1 MIVRL
6 QPVFALAYLAC
17 LILVAVLSL
26 IPQPEIDA
34 PEGSDKALHLIAYS
48 VIAACAGLGFTSW
61 NRRFLACAAAIGI
74 GILLEIAQA
83 TWAGRNGS
91 VADALANT
99 AGVALGL
106 LAAFLVL
113 RLFGARAQPEQ
124 LGHPGIPRRRDVLD
138 PQVEQ
143 DRGDKQRGDDHE
155 VPAIGLDRRSSQ
167 GICRE
172 QVDEQARGNLHEKHA
187 APDEQVDRRHQPPD
201 ISVREERAGMGED
214 RR

>member
-1 MIVRL
+1 VIVRL

-17 LILVAVLSL
+17 LMLVAVLSL

-34 PEGSDKALHLIAYS
+34 PEGSDKALHLIAYG

-113 RLFGARAQPEQ
+113 RLFGGRAPS
-124 LGHPGIPRRRDVLD
+124 R
-138 PQVEQ
+138 
-143 DRGDKQRGDDHE
+143 
-155 VPAIGLDRRSSQ
+155 
-167 GICRE
+167 
-172 QVDEQARGNLHEKHA
+172 NT
-187 APDEQVDRRHQPPD
+187 
-201 ISVREERAGMGED
+201 
-214 RR
+214 